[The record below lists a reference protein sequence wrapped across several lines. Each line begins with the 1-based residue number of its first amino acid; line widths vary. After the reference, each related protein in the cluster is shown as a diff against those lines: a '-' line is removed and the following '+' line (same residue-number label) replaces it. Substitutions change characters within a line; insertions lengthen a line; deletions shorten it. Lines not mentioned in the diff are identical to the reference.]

1 MKVSYKWLET
11 YFAGPI
17 PKPEELAELFNAHAF
32 EVEAIEKVGSDT
44 ALDIKVLP
52 DRAHYAL
59 CHRGIAGEASAI
71 TKLVLKKMPEAK
83 VSIDATV
90 RTVSVKVD
98 DSRLCPRYMARKVE
112 GVSVGDSPAWLKEKL
127 ETIGSRSINNIVD
140 ATNFVMF
147 DIGQPL
153 HAFDADKVKGG
164 IVVRLASAGEPIT
177 LLDGREVALLDTDL
191 VIADSE
197 GPLAIAGV
205 KGGKRAEV
213 TAATKNI
220 IIESANFNPTTVRKT
235 STRANLRND
244 SSKRFENEITPAL
257 AEEAMNRVTALITEL
272 SKGSKAGAL
281 TDIYSNPA
289 KARTI
294 EADVAYMNAVT
305 GLNLSAEEMAD
316 ILTRLQ
322 CKVEKKGAALLVIPP
337 LDRLD
342 LVIPE
347 DIADEIGR
355 LYGYESLEP
364 KQTPEISPT
373 PIDSVFYWSEAVKNI
388 LVSKGFSE
396 TLLYTLVPKGSFEV
410 SYPMASDKSAL
421 RESLELQP
429 SLLANTRNADLLG
442 LEMIKIFEI
451 GKVFPKT
458 GEKTALSIGVS
469 QVKKKKGVAPEDIL
483 KEALLALE
491 NGLGIK
497 IDEKPVKTT
506 GEVNGTCVK
515 IDFDALVSRLG
526 SPKSL
531 SDLNFTVLPKD
542 KRYIPFSHYP
552 FIVRDIALFVSASV
566 DEDDVQKTIH
576 ASLYKSA
583 GRILVKGPV
592 CFDRFEKD
600 GKKSFAFRMIFQSF
614 EKTMSDEEVN
624 VFMDKLYADVKGKGW
639 EVR

>member
-1 MKVSYKWLET
+1 MKVSHKWLET
-11 YFAGPI
+11 YFAKSL
-17 PKPEELAELFNAHAF
+17 PKPEDLAELFNAHAF
-32 EVEAIEKVGSDT
+32 EVEGMEKIGNDT
-44 ALDIKVLP
+44 VYDIKILP

-71 TKLVLKKMPEAK
+71 TKTELKKIPETK
-83 VSIDATV
+83 VSVDASV
-90 RTVSVKVD
+90 RAVSVKVD
-98 DSRLCPRYMARKVE
+98 DSKLCPRYMARMVE
-112 GVSVGDSPAWLKEKL
+112 GLSVGDSSAWLKDRL
-127 ETIGSRSINNIVD
+127 EAIGSRSINNIVD

-164 IVVRLASAGEPIT
+164 IIVRKAKAGELIT

-213 TAATKNI
+213 TTSTKNI

-235 STRANLRND
+235 STRTNLRND

-257 AEEAMNRVTALITEL
+257 AEEAMNHVTALIAEL

-281 TDIYSNPA
+281 TDIYPNPA
-289 KARTI
+289 KLHSI
-294 EADVAYMNAVT
+294 KADVAYMNAVT
-305 GLNLSAEEMAD
+305 GLDLSADEMAD
-316 ILTRLQ
+316 ILVRLQ
-322 CKVEKKGAALLVIPP
+322 CKVEKKGEVLLVTPT

-355 LYGYESLEP
+355 LYGYENLEP
-364 KQTPEISPT
+364 KQTPNMSST
-373 PIDSVFYWSEAVKNI
+373 PIDPVFYWSEAVKNI

-421 RESLELQP
+421 RESLELSP
-429 SLLANTRNADLLG
+429 SLLMNTRNADLLG
-442 LEMIKIFEI
+442 LEVVKIFEI

-469 QVKKKKGVAPEDIL
+469 QVKKKKGITPEDVL
-483 KEALLALE
+483 KDALLALE
-491 NGLGIK
+491 SGLGIK
-497 IDEKPVKTT
+497 IDEKLAKAT
-506 GEVNGTCVK
+506 GEINGVCVK
-515 IDFDALVSRLG
+515 IDFDALVTKLG

-531 SDLNFTVLPKD
+531 VDLSFGILPKN
-542 KRYIPFSHYP
+542 KRYVPFSHYP
-552 FIVRDIALFVSASV
+552 FIVRDIALFVSGEV
-566 DEDDVQKTIH
+566 GEEEVQKAVH

-583 GRILVKGPV
+583 GKILVKGPV

-614 EKTMSDEEVN
+614 EKTLSDEEAN
-624 VFMDKLYADVKGKGW
+624 SFMAKLYEDVKKKGW